1 MNISLVLSSALLLLP
16 STIKQG
22 EVRMNKAITEFVSE
36 IVTVT
41 TYIPSVEECDS
52 TPHITASGF
61 KIDTLNPER
70 HKIIAVSRDLKH
82 KWKFGTKVKVLG
94 IGKYSGIYT
103 IKDVMNRRFKK
114 RIDILIGKQSRQFKY
129 TGIRIYKI

>member
-1 MNISLVLSSALLLLP
+1 MNIGLVLSSALLLLP

-22 EVRMNKAITEFVSE
+22 EVKINKAITEFVSE

-61 KIDTLNPER
+61 KIDTLNPGR

-82 KWKFGTKVKVLG
+82 KWKFGTKIKVLG

-114 RIDILIGKQSRQFKY
+114 RIDILIGKQSKQFKY
-129 TGIRIYKI
+129 TGIKIYKI

>member
-1 MNISLVLSSALLLLP
+1 MNIGLVISSALLLLP

-22 EVRMNKAITEFVSE
+22 EVRINKAITEFVSE

-41 TYIPSVEECDS
+41 AYTPSVEECDS

-82 KWKFGTKVKVLG
+82 KWKFGTKIKVLG

-114 RIDILIGKQSRQFKY
+114 RIDILVGKQSKQFKY
-129 TGIRIYKI
+129 TGIKIYKI

>member
-22 EVRMNKAITEFVSE
+22 EVKMTYLIRKITPE

-41 TYIPSVEECDS
+41 AYTPSVEECDS

-61 KIDTLNPER
+61 KIDTLNPSR
-70 HKIIAVSRDLKH
+70 HKIIAVSRDLKR
-82 KWKFGTKVKVLG
+82 KWKFGTKIKIVG
-94 IGKYSGIYT
+94 IGKHSGIYT
-103 IKDVMNRRFKK
+103 IKDVMNKRYKK
-114 RIDILIGKQSRQFKY
+114 RIDILIGKQSKQFKY
-129 TGIRIYKI
+129 TGIKIYKI

>member
-22 EVRMNKAITEFVSE
+22 EVKINKVITDFVSE

-41 TYIPSVEECDS
+41 AYTPSVEECDS

-103 IKDVMNRRFKK
+103 IKDVMNRRFRK
-114 RIDILIGKQSRQFKY
+114 RIDILIGKQSKQFKY
-129 TGIRIYKI
+129 TGIKIYKI

>member
-1 MNISLVLSSALLLLP
+1 MNIGLVLSSALLLLP

-22 EVRMNKAITEFVSE
+22 EVKMTYLIRKITPE

-41 TYIPSVEECDS
+41 AYTPSVEECDS

-61 KIDTLNPER
+61 KIDTLNPGR
-70 HKIIAVSRDLKH
+70 HKIIAVSRDLKR
-82 KWKFGTKVKVLG
+82 KWKFGTKIKIVG

-103 IKDVMNRRFKK
+103 IKDVMNKRYKK
-114 RIDILIGKQSRQFKY
+114 RIDILVGKQSRKFKY
-129 TGIRIYKI
+129 TSIKIYKI

>member
-1 MNISLVLSSALLLLP
+1 MNIGLVLSSALLLLP

-22 EVRMNKAITEFVSE
+22 EVRINKAITEFVSE

-82 KWKFGTKVKVLG
+82 KWKFGTKIKVLG

-103 IKDVMNRRFKK
+103 IKDVMNRRFRK
-114 RIDILIGKQSRQFKY
+114 RIDILIGKQSKQFKY
-129 TGIRIYKI
+129 TGIKIYKI